1 MKKTYLLLSFVGLLG
16 LVSCGDNAIT
26 VEQVP
31 VMKEEEKRP
40 DSKEAVFSYRE
51 IYISG
56 DERYEESGEMTF
68 KLFTN
73 YISLSLYSLEGDEE
87 KKYEYYVYLNDD
99 KLYFLSDIDGNKTGE
114 VFTSDLSTNFD
125 YYMRD
130 LSSAIMSSIN
140 HMYDDIYSILLSFTS
155 LEDFEN
161 TISATMTTGYS
172 VSVASGGLFKN
183 GSDYKLSYKAIVSI
197 KDGAEVGSMKE
208 KIVLGLSDDG
218 LPHSFHY
225 ENKVISTEDESYV
238 EYGSSMDGSVDYAE
252 KLEEYNGPFLNLEDY
267 GLEG

>member
-1 MKKTYLLLSFVGLLG
+1 
-16 LVSCGDNAIT
+16 
-26 VEQVP
+26 
-31 VMKEEEKRP
+31 MKEAAKRP
-40 DSKEAVFSYRE
+40 DSKEAVFSFRK
-51 IYISG
+51 IRISG
-56 DERYEESGEMTF
+56 DDRYEESGEMTF
-68 KLFTN
+68 KSFSN
-73 YISLSLYSLEGDEE
+73 YISLFLYSLEGDQER
-87 KKYEYYVYLNDD
+87 KYEYYVYLNDD
-99 KLYFLSDIDGNKTGE
+99 KLYFLSDIGGKKTGE
-114 VFTSDLSTNFD
+114 VFTSDLSSNFD
-125 YYMRD
+125 HYMRD

-183 GSDYKLSYKAIVSI
+183 GSDYKLSYKATVSL
-197 KDGAEVGSMKE
+197 KDGGEVGSIEE

-225 ENKVISTEDESYV
+225 ENKVISTEGGSYMEYESF
-238 EYGSSMDGSVDYAE
+238 MDGSVDYAE